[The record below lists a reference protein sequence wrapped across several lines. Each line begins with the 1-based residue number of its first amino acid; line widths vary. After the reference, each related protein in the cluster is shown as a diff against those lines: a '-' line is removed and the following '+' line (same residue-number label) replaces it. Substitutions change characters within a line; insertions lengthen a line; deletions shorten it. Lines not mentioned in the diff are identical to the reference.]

1 MMTSIKSMVYGEEVD
16 DNTIAM
22 FDQSP
27 SNLVD
32 ERSSKTSYP
41 VSSGRQ
47 LLDSGEER
55 SLPTTMVKHQQTN
68 AVQHEQFSSWMGES
82 LSRQANKR
90 MRRLVGQSWLT
101 NRFGDASVEEAF
113 CEYLRHHQLKYIK
126 RVLLLFG
133 FLFAALAIYQQSLL
147 NFESDH
153 RGAGGVLE
161 AGVSM
166 MMVKDTDVHIWSS
179 VCAVAAWAL
188 LCTDVG
194 AANWL
199 LVVSAFALVTFQMYL
214 RSLSRASEAAVFKAA
229 LTDAV
234 SGEVADAGVLLLCE
248 RLQKSYLDCPPL
260 ASQLAAQSWH
270 ALRFLLFGS
279 WAAFLCILSC
289 LDYVW
294 ALVDCILV
302 ILLFLLTECH
312 LFRTLPDVLRDVRK
326 KAELEGWGDADFEEA
341 HERLRLTAGAG
352 VVDALLFAPLVALM
366 LLYGARRINR
376 FERQI
381 FLTTV
386 ALQGEGDV
394 KRDLIAGKHT
404 ALLALFSNPTVPP
417 KLRKALRLEPLR
429 FGQEMRFLLR
439 SVPKV
444 YLALV
449 PAATLD
455 DCRREMEEHMPRIFM
470 FSGHTLLG
478 ALAFEKANGA
488 IDSSNIDQKNAQFV
502 AMLRQATAARKSAA
516 AAHRPDEEPPGLECV
531 FLNSCE
537 SEKLGRAIIEG
548 LPQDIAVI
556 CWSSITEDTAAREF
570 AQGFYDVIGDDLK
583 ATKGAPLRLPLAA
596 AFKAACERFR
606 EGGFAFGDPAEYLHS
621 EPNHPHLTNPDFQN
635 CPGCN
640 PPVHG
645 AVLLLVRSGGVVREY
660 DGDMADE
667 WLMEMRL
674 KRRGAGGAEPS
685 LQNLLSRDGTAPPLV
700 TSRLM
705 SHFRGA
711 GAWRAQMAT
720 GVCVALSLLTTA
732 LVFAEYTFPS
742 LPPSPPSPPP

>member
-47 LLDSGEER
+47 LLDSGAER
-55 SLPTTMVKHQQTN
+55 SLPTTMVKHQPSN

-161 AGVSM
+161 AGV
-166 MMVKDTDVHIWSS
+166 KDTDVHIWSS

-199 LVVSAFALVTFQMYL
+199 L
-214 RSLSRASEAAVFKAA
+214 AAVFKAA

-248 RLQKSYLDCPPL
+248 RLQKSYLD
-260 ASQLAAQSWH
+260 
-270 ALRFLLFGS
+270 
-279 WAAFLCILSC
+279 CILSC

-312 LFRTLPDVLRDVRK
+312 LFRTLPDVLRD
-326 KAELEGWGDADFEEA
+326 
-341 HERLRLTAGAG
+341 
-352 VVDALLFAPLVALM
+352 VALM

-439 SVPKV
+439 SVPKAPP
-444 YLALV
+444 LCTRLTT
-449 PAATLD
+449 PRPHSPLTGRT
-455 DCRREMEEHMPRIFM
+455 CRLPRP
-470 FSGHTLLG
+470 G

-537 SEKLGRAIIEG
+537 SEKLGRAIVEG
-548 LPQDIAVI
+548 LPQDIAA
-556 CWSSITEDTAAREF
+556 AAR
-570 AQGFYDVIGDDLK
+570 ASD
-583 ATKGAPLRLPLAA
+583 ASAA
-596 AFKAACERFR
+596 R
-606 EGGFAFGDPAEYLHS
+606 GFAFGDPAEYLHS

-645 AVLLLVRSGGVVREY
+645 APPPAPRSAGRPRAVLLLVRSGGVVREY